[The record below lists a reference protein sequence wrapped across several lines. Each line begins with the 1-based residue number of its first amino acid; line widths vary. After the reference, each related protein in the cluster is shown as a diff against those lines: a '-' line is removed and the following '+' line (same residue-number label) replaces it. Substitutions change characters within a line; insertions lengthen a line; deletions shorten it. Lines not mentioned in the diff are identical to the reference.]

1 MKVGVGV
8 GDGPAVGVPVGVG
21 VDAGGVAVR
30 APRVHGV
37 MALLLSVTSAVRASA
52 LPLRLAPAARVML
65 VSARMFPNN
74 ELPASNVAEL
84 TTRHQT
90 LQDGLITLTGAPPVM
105 TRSLADLKIQVSD
118 ATPLS
123 VSVPVR

>member
-1 MKVGVGV
+1 
-8 GDGPAVGVPVGVG
+8 
-21 VDAGGVAVR
+21 
-30 APRVHGV
+30 
-37 MALLLSVTSAVRASA
+37 MALLLSVTSAVRANA
-52 LPLRLAPAARVML
+52 LPLRLAPAARVTL
-65 VSARMFPNN
+65 VSARIFPSN

-90 LQDGLITLTGAPPVM
+90 LQEGLMTLTGAPPVM

-123 VSVPVR
+123 VSVPVK